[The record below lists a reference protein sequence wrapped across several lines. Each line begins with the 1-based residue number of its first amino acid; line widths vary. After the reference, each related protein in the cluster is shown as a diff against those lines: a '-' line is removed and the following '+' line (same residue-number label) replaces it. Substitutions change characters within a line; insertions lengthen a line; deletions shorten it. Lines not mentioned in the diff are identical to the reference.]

1 MAVAIGLCLWAS
13 VMMPWAELDMSIDKL
28 PHTFRLLHLE
38 PVAKMLDDVYG
49 HSSESHKSH
58 LTEKKAE
65 GKKGEYVYSLA
76 IGLALLGGAI
86 AIAAIGSAD
95 DEEKTILPEKK

>member
-1 MAVAIGLCLWAS
+1 
-13 VMMPWAELDMSIDKL
+13 MPWAELNMDVKDL
-28 PHTFRLLHLE
+28 PHTFKLLHLQ
-38 PVAKMLDDVYG
+38 PVAEALDSTFG
-49 HSSESHKSH
+49 SSAGKHIDH
-58 LTEKKAE
+58 LTAKDAE
-65 GKKGEYVYSLA
+65 GKHGEYVYSLA